1 MEQNGLELPLY
12 SAPIADAS
20 RDAVQ
25 HIPATEG
32 RKSWW
37 EKCKTKLDLTRL
49 SLGHFTRF
57 SWTGAINHGARTSI
71 SGAKLQS
78 ILKRS
83 EALA

>member
-25 HIPATEG
+25 HIPATER

-37 EKCKTKLDLTRL
+37 QNCKTKLDLTRL
-49 SLGHFTRF
+49 SLGHFTRP
-57 SWTGAINHGARTSI
+57 SWTGAINDEARSSV
-71 SGAKLQS
+71 SGSKLQS
-78 ILKRS
+78 ILKQS